1 MSKKDVFEEYLDQ
14 IAEANKVTTVEK
26 VEAKEVEDIVSLIS
40 PYSMPEQ
47 TLLIIKVLVAK
58 GVVSLKDFK
67 RVLGE

>member
-14 IAEANKVTTVEK
+14 VAESNRVTTVQKDNER
-26 VEAKEVEDIVSLIS
+26 EVQEILNLRYDNSD
-40 PYSMPEQ
+40 
-47 TLLIIKVLVAK
+47 LLERLIKVLVAK